1 MSMARRRIASIFS
14 RGFALSA
21 FSLWD
26 SCMVWRSRYQW
37 AGQFHD
43 FDIDS
48 GLLMVRVIGIIDYV
62 DMVRPDGPDLRR
74 YHGGSLTDRGSIIG
88 RSFGFRRRIRSRLF
102 LRYERCALGTKK
114 GYVPLLLE
122 SLGGGNSE

>member
-1 MSMARRRIASIFS
+1 MSMTRRRIASIFS

-37 AGQFHD
+37 AGHFHG

-48 GLLMVRVIGIIDYV
+48 GLLTVRVIGIIDYF
-62 DMVRPDGPDLRR
+62 DRGRPDGPDLRR
-74 YHGGSLTDRGSIIG
+74 YHRGSLTERGSIIG

-102 LRYERCALGTKK
+102 LRMRG
-114 GYVPLLLE
+114 VH
-122 SLGGGNSE
+122 